1 MNNTEKILNELVR
14 CPICQRRMRQ
24 EVFLKHPNVC
34 RKNPSNKRNVFDMTN
49 YRSVKTGDQIIPVQK
64 MSTIFVDKPENI
76 NARSSQTRS
85 VKRDRHADT
94 LVPPIIDNFC
104 CPICKRKFCEK
115 AYDRHAA
122 FCASKTKQIQQS
134 PTEDVLLARLRLG
147 RRIRF
152 GSNRVSSTSSP
163 AIEKP
168 LSTSTGSKQSIRNN
182 SSFSLLSLSKKNSI
196 S

>member
-1 MNNTEKILNELVR
+1 MNNAEKIQDELVR

-34 RKNPSNKRNVFDMTN
+34 PKNPSNKRNVFDMTN
-49 YRSVKTGDQIIPVQK
+49 YRSVKAGDQIIPVKK
-64 MSTIFVDKPENI
+64 MSTIFVDKPENVS
-76 NARSSQTRS
+76 ARPSQTRS
-85 VKRDRHADT
+85 VKRDRHSDT
-94 LVPPIIDNFC
+94 LVPPVIDNFC

-134 PTEDVLLARLRLG
+134 PTEDILLARLRLS

-152 GSNRVSSTSSP
+152 GSNRVSSTPSP
-163 AIEKP
+163 FIAKP
-168 LSTSTGSKQSIRNN
+168 ISTSTTKKFPFLDYQR
-182 SSFSLLSLSKKNSI
+182 SKKNNNSKI
-196 S
+196 NL